1 MTLHTYPDA
10 VQGSDEWHEQ
20 RRGMVTASVVGQLIT
35 PSTLRTAANPAS
47 RSLTKLLVAER
58 ITGFVDPTYVGDDM
72 IRGWD
77 DEPASRAWYSADR
90 GPVTEIGFMVR
101 DDWGW
106 RLGCSPDGLVG
117 DDGLIEIKSRRPKIH
132 LATILANQVPAENV
146 AQVQCA
152 LLVSGRAWCDYLSW
166 CGGMPPWV
174 IRVHPDPA
182 WRDAIVR
189 AVGEFEQAAA
199 EMAAAYH
206 EAVKGLPVAERTT
219 ELEMIL

>member
-1 MTLHTYPDA
+1 VTLHTYPDV
-10 VQGSDEWHEQ
+10 VQGTDEWHDQ

-58 ITGFVDPTYVGDDM
+58 VTGFTDPTYVGDDM

-77 DEPASRAWYSADR
+77 DEPAARAWYSTDR
-90 GPVTEIGFMVR
+90 APVTEVGFMVR

-106 RLGCSPDGLVG
+106 PLGCSPDGLVG

-182 WRDAIVR
+182 WHAAIER
-189 AVGEFEQAAA
+189 AVAEFEQAAA
-199 EMAAAYH
+199 ELTAAYRQ
-206 EAVKGLPVAERTT
+206 AVKGLPVAERTT
-219 ELEMIL
+219 EMEMIL

>member
-1 MTLHTYPDA
+1 MTLHVYPDV
-10 VQGSDEWHEQ
+10 VQGSDEWHDQ
-20 RRGMVTASVVGQLIT
+20 RRGMVTASVIGQLVT
-35 PSTLRTAANPAS
+35 PSTLKTAANTAS
-47 RSLTKLLVAER
+47 RSLTRLLVAER
-58 ITGFVDPTYVGDDM
+58 ITGFTDPTYVGDDM
-72 IRGWD
+72 LRGWD
-77 DEPASRAWYSADR
+77 DEPAARTWYSTDR
-90 GPVTEIGFMVR
+90 APVTDIGFMVR

-106 RLGCSPDGLVG
+106 QLGCSPDGLVG

-132 LATILANQVPAENV
+132 LATILDDRVPPENV

-152 LLVSGRAWCDYLSW
+152 LLVSGRTWCDYVSW

-182 WRDAIVR
+182 WRDAIVQ
-189 AVGEFEQAAA
+189 AVTDFEAAAA
-199 EMAAAYH
+199 EMTAAYH